1 MWELTENTKQQ
12 RRPRYCRRSVTFG
25 NMKEHYIG
33 EIGSER
39 GELLHFIQHRV
50 P

>member
-1 MWELTENTKQQ
+1 MREPLGNTKQH

-25 NMKEHYIG
+25 NMEEHYIG

-39 GELLHFIQHRV
+39 AELLHFILHRV
-50 P
+50 S